1 MKLIAKERIGSK
13 TLKRHD
19 SPKTPYQRIME
30 SPHIGETVKTALTNQ
45 LRTLNPFVLRE
56 AMESKLKEIFNACY
70 SYEQFSQRS
79 LSSVG

>member
-30 SPHIGETVKTALTNQ
+30 SRYIGETVKRVLTKQ
-45 LRTLNPFVLRE
+45 LKTLNPFVLRE
-56 AMESKLKEIFNACY
+56 AMEAKLKEIFTACY
-70 SYEQFSQRS
+70 SYEHFSQRS